1 MITKH
6 QKFQAITIH
15 RREIKNAP
23 YNPRTITPAR
33 RQTLKNNLRR
43 RGLLETLVWNSVTG
57 NLVSGHQR
65 LSILDEL
72 EGSDDYSL
80 TVASVVLT
88 DQEEKEQNIFFN
100 SQSAQGQF
108 DEGRMKILI
117 PQINAEFAGLD
128 KFDLG
133 VFGIETPKVKAQAEP
148 KEQPP
153 QKSYEERKAAI
164 QATKKEVIEQA
175 AESDLG
181 DAYINLSFN
190 SYAAKSAFLKRFG
203 YMESLR
209 FLKGEEFSAKIA
221 SAD

>member
-100 SQSAQGQF
+100 SQSA
-108 DEGRMKILI
+108 
-117 PQINAEFAGLD
+117 
-128 KFDLG
+128 
-133 VFGIETPKVKAQAEP
+133 
-148 KEQPP
+148 
-153 QKSYEERKAAI
+153 
-164 QATKKEVIEQA
+164 
-175 AESDLG
+175 
-181 DAYINLSFN
+181 
-190 SYAAKSAFLKRFG
+190 
-203 YMESLR
+203 
-209 FLKGEEFSAKIA
+209 
-221 SAD
+221 